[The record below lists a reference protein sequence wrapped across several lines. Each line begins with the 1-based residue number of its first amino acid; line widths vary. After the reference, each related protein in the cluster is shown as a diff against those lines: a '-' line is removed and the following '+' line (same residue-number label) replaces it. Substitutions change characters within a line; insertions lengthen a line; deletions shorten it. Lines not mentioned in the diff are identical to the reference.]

1 MPQEVFQVANNAVVW
16 FLCFIVVA
24 VALIQ
29 SLLYIRLSLKAAD
42 AIGFERRNVYKGLWT
57 GAVSSVGPSFAV
69 FLVMVG
75 LISAVGAPI
84 AWLRCSIIGS
94 APIEMT
100 GAMLGAAAVAQILSI
115 DCQSTSDRSLLR
127 AMTLAILLLILCY
140 GLRQLSLVPVL
151 GYCGIAFLL
160 RFCSFFGFGKQ
171 TKRSARPML
180 VAAGLALLIL
190 GGLFAGRALEIRLKQ
205 KQDAL
210 QWQQARS
217 QVLDYINLKS
227 LPSEALESVGWTDEQ
242 RILLVQFRNDHH
254 RRSRH

>member
-1 MPQEVFQVANNAVVW
+1 MPQEVFRVANNAVVW

-100 GAMLGAAAVAQILSI
+100 GAMLGAQAYGVELNSPQYDLNALAASWWTMSVNGIGWLIVAAVL
-115 DCQSTSDRSLLR
+115 TPHLEKVR
-127 AMTLAILLLILCY
+127 AKFGGGDARWLVLIAVAATTGCY
-140 GLRQLSLVPVL
+140 GYLSADTIGKALRNYRKALAAGGSGMTPLQPMIATIAA
-151 GYCGIAFLL
+151 GIAMAVLIRASKKRPKL
-160 RFCSFFGFGKQ
+160 REYNLGL
-171 TKRSARPML
+171 AML
-180 VAAGLALLIL
+180 AGMIVAA
-190 GGLFAGRALEIRLKQ
+190 F
-205 KQDAL
+205 
-210 QWQQARS
+210 
-217 QVLDYINLKS
+217 
-227 LPSEALESVGWTDEQ
+227 
-242 RILLVQFRNDHH
+242 F
-254 RRSRH
+254 

>member
-1 MPQEVFQVANNAVVW
+1 MPQEVFQVANNSAVW

-42 AIGFERRNVYKGLWT
+42 AIGFERSNVYKGLWT

-100 GAMLGAAAVAQILSI
+100 GAMLGAQAYGVELNSPQYDLNALAASWWTMAVNGIGWLVVAAVL
-115 DCQSTSDRSLLR
+115 TPHLEKVR
-127 AMTLAILLLILCY
+127 AKFGGGDARWLVLIAVAATTGCY
-140 GLRQLSLVPVL
+140 GYLSADTIGKALRNYKKALAAGGSGMVPLQPMVATIAA
-151 GYCGIAFLL
+151 GIAMAVLIRVSKKRPKL
-160 RFCSFFGFGKQ
+160 REYNLGL
-171 TKRSARPML
+171 AML
-180 VAAGLALLIL
+180 AGMIVAA
-190 GGLFAGRALEIRLKQ
+190 F
-205 KQDAL
+205 
-210 QWQQARS
+210 
-217 QVLDYINLKS
+217 
-227 LPSEALESVGWTDEQ
+227 
-242 RILLVQFRNDHH
+242 F
-254 RRSRH
+254 

>member
-100 GAMLGAAAVAQILSI
+100 GAMLGAQAYGVELNSPQYDLNALAASWWTMAVNGIGWLVVAAVLTPHLEQV
-115 DCQSTSDRSLLR
+115 R
-127 AMTLAILLLILCY
+127 AKFGGGDARWLVLIAVAATTGCY
-140 GLRQLSLVPVL
+140 GYLSADTIGKALRNYKKALAAGGSGMVPLQPMVATIAA
-151 GYCGIAFLL
+151 GIAMAVLIRVSKKRPKL
-160 RFCSFFGFGKQ
+160 REYNLGL
-171 TKRSARPML
+171 AML
-180 VAAGLALLIL
+180 AGMIVAA
-190 GGLFAGRALEIRLKQ
+190 F
-205 KQDAL
+205 
-210 QWQQARS
+210 
-217 QVLDYINLKS
+217 
-227 LPSEALESVGWTDEQ
+227 
-242 RILLVQFRNDHH
+242 F
-254 RRSRH
+254 

>member
-100 GAMLGAAAVAQILSI
+100 GAMLGAQAYGVELNSPQYDLNALAASWWTMAVNGWLVVAAVL
-115 DCQSTSDRSLLR
+115 TPHLEKVR
-127 AMTLAILLLILCY
+127 AKFGGGDARWLVLIAVAATTGCY
-140 GLRQLSLVPVL
+140 GYLSADTIGKALRNYKKALAAGGSGMVPLQPMVATIAA
-151 GYCGIAFLL
+151 GIAMAVLIRVSKKRPKL
-160 RFCSFFGFGKQ
+160 REYNLGL
-171 TKRSARPML
+171 AML
-180 VAAGLALLIL
+180 AGMIVAA
-190 GGLFAGRALEIRLKQ
+190 F
-205 KQDAL
+205 
-210 QWQQARS
+210 
-217 QVLDYINLKS
+217 
-227 LPSEALESVGWTDEQ
+227 
-242 RILLVQFRNDHH
+242 F
-254 RRSRH
+254 

>member
-1 MPQEVFQVANNAVVW
+1 MPQEVFRVANNAVVW
-16 FLCFIVVA
+16 LLCFIVVA

-100 GAMLGAAAVAQILSI
+100 GAMLGAQAYGVELNSPQYDLNALAASWWTMSVNGIGWLIVAAVL
-115 DCQSTSDRSLLR
+115 TPHLEKVR
-127 AMTLAILLLILCY
+127 AKFGGGDARWLVLIAVAATTGCY
-140 GLRQLSLVPVL
+140 GYLSADTIGKALRNYRKALAAGGSGMTPLQPMIATIAA
-151 GYCGIAFLL
+151 GIAMAVLIRASKKRPKL
-160 RFCSFFGFGKQ
+160 REYNLGL
-171 TKRSARPML
+171 AML
-180 VAAGLALLIL
+180 AGMIVAA
-190 GGLFAGRALEIRLKQ
+190 F
-205 KQDAL
+205 
-210 QWQQARS
+210 
-217 QVLDYINLKS
+217 
-227 LPSEALESVGWTDEQ
+227 
-242 RILLVQFRNDHH
+242 F
-254 RRSRH
+254 

>member
-16 FLCFIVVA
+16 FLGFIV

-100 GAMLGAAAVAQILSI
+100 GAMLGAQAYGVELNSPQYDLNALAASWWTMAVNGIGWLVVAAVL
-115 DCQSTSDRSLLR
+115 TPHLEKVR
-127 AMTLAILLLILCY
+127 AKFGGGDARWLVLIAVAATTGCY
-140 GLRQLSLVPVL
+140 GYLSADTIGKALRNYKKALAAGGSGMVPLQPMVATIAA
-151 GYCGIAFLL
+151 GIAMAVLIRVSKKRPKL
-160 RFCSFFGFGKQ
+160 REYNLGL
-171 TKRSARPML
+171 AML
-180 VAAGLALLIL
+180 AGMIVAA
-190 GGLFAGRALEIRLKQ
+190 F
-205 KQDAL
+205 
-210 QWQQARS
+210 
-217 QVLDYINLKS
+217 
-227 LPSEALESVGWTDEQ
+227 
-242 RILLVQFRNDHH
+242 F
-254 RRSRH
+254 

>member
-100 GAMLGAAAVAQILSI
+100 GAMLGAQAYGVELNSAQYDLNALAASWWTMSVNGIGWLIVAAVLTPHLEKVRAKFGGGDARWLVLIAVAATTGCYGYLSADTI
-115 DCQSTSDRSLLR
+115 GKALR
-127 AMTLAILLLILCY
+127 NYRKALAAGGSGTTPLQPMIATIAAGIAMAILIRVSKKRPK
-140 GLRQLSLVPVL
+140 LREYNL
-151 GYCGIAFLL
+151 
-160 RFCSFFGFGKQ
+160 
-171 TKRSARPML
+171 
-180 VAAGLALLIL
+180 GLAML
-190 GGLFAGRALEIRLKQ
+190 AGMIVA
-205 KQDAL
+205 
-210 QWQQARS
+210 
-217 QVLDYINLKS
+217 
-227 LPSEALESVGWTDEQ
+227 T
-242 RILLVQFRNDHH
+242 FF
-254 RRSRH
+254 

>member
-100 GAMLGAAAVAQILSI
+100 GAMLGAQAYGVELNSPQYDLNALAASWWTMAVNGIGWLVVAAVL
-115 DCQSTSDRSLLR
+115 TPHLEKVR
-127 AMTLAILLLILCY
+127 AKFGGGDARWLVLIAVAATTGCY
-140 GLRQLSLVPVL
+140 GYLSADTI
-151 GYCGIAFLL
+151 G
-160 RFCSFFGFGKQ
+160 
-171 TKRSARPML
+171 
-180 VAAGLALLIL
+180 
-190 GGLFAGRALEIRLKQ
+190 
-205 KQDAL
+205 
-210 QWQQARS
+210 
-217 QVLDYINLKS
+217 
-227 LPSEALESVGWTDEQ
+227 
-242 RILLVQFRNDHH
+242 
-254 RRSRH
+254 

>member
-1 MPQEVFQVANNAVVW
+1 MPQEVFRVANNAVVW
-16 FLCFIVVA
+16 LLCFIVVA

-100 GAMLGAAAVAQILSI
+100 GAMLGAQVYGVELNSPQYDLNALAASWWTMSVNGIGWLIVAAVL
-115 DCQSTSDRSLLR
+115 TPHLEKVR
-127 AMTLAILLLILCY
+127 AKFGGGDARWLVLIAVAATTGCY
-140 GLRQLSLVPVL
+140 GYLSADTIGKALRNYRKALAAGGSGMTPLQPMIATIAA
-151 GYCGIAFLL
+151 GIAMAVLIRASKKRPKL
-160 RFCSFFGFGKQ
+160 REYNLGL
-171 TKRSARPML
+171 AML
-180 VAAGLALLIL
+180 AGMIVAA
-190 GGLFAGRALEIRLKQ
+190 F
-205 KQDAL
+205 
-210 QWQQARS
+210 
-217 QVLDYINLKS
+217 
-227 LPSEALESVGWTDEQ
+227 
-242 RILLVQFRNDHH
+242 F
-254 RRSRH
+254 

>member
-1 MPQEVFQVANNAVVW
+1 MPQDVFQVANNAVVW
-16 FLCFIVVA
+16 FLCFIV

-100 GAMLGAAAVAQILSI
+100 GAMLGAQAYGVELNSPQYDLNALAASWWTMAVNGIGWLVVAAVL
-115 DCQSTSDRSLLR
+115 TPHLEKVR
-127 AMTLAILLLILCY
+127 AKFGGGDARWLVLIAVAATTGCY
-140 GLRQLSLVPVL
+140 GYLSADTIGKALRNYKKALAAGGSGMVPLQPMVATIAA
-151 GYCGIAFLL
+151 GIAMAVLIRVSKKRPKL
-160 RFCSFFGFGKQ
+160 REYN
-171 TKRSARPML
+171 L
-180 VAAGLALLIL
+180 GLAMLAGMAL
-190 GGLFAGRALEIRLKQ
+190 GQAAEI
-205 KQDAL
+205 
-210 QWQQARS
+210 ARF
-217 QVLDYINLKS
+217 S
-227 LPSEALESVGWTDEQ
+227 LC
-242 RILLVQFRNDHH
+242 
-254 RRSRH
+254 RSF

>member
-29 SLLYIRLSLKAAD
+29 LLLYIRLSLKAAD

-100 GAMLGAAAVAQILSI
+100 GAMLGAQAYGVELNSPQYDLNALAASWWTMAVNGIGWLVVAAVL
-115 DCQSTSDRSLLR
+115 TPHLEKVR
-127 AMTLAILLLILCY
+127 AKFGGGDARWLVLIAVAATTGCY
-140 GLRQLSLVPVL
+140 GYLSADTIGKALRNYKKALAAGGSGMVPLQPMVATIAA
-151 GYCGIAFLL
+151 GIAMAVLIRVSKKRPKL
-160 RFCSFFGFGKQ
+160 REYNLGL
-171 TKRSARPML
+171 AML
-180 VAAGLALLIL
+180 AGMIVAA
-190 GGLFAGRALEIRLKQ
+190 F
-205 KQDAL
+205 
-210 QWQQARS
+210 
-217 QVLDYINLKS
+217 
-227 LPSEALESVGWTDEQ
+227 
-242 RILLVQFRNDHH
+242 F
-254 RRSRH
+254 

>member
-1 MPQEVFQVANNAVVW
+1 MRPQEVFQVANNAVVW

-100 GAMLGAAAVAQILSI
+100 GAMLGAQAYGVELNSPQYDLNALAASWWTMAVNGIGWLVVAAVL
-115 DCQSTSDRSLLR
+115 TPHLEKVR
-127 AMTLAILLLILCY
+127 AKFGGGDARWLVLIAVAATTGCY
-140 GLRQLSLVPVL
+140 GYLSADTIGKALRNYKKALAAGGSGMVPLQPMVATIAA
-151 GYCGIAFLL
+151 GIAMAVLIRVSKKRPKL
-160 RFCSFFGFGKQ
+160 REYNLGL
-171 TKRSARPML
+171 AML
-180 VAAGLALLIL
+180 AGMIVAA
-190 GGLFAGRALEIRLKQ
+190 F
-205 KQDAL
+205 
-210 QWQQARS
+210 
-217 QVLDYINLKS
+217 
-227 LPSEALESVGWTDEQ
+227 
-242 RILLVQFRNDHH
+242 F
-254 RRSRH
+254 

>member
-1 MPQEVFQVANNAVVW
+1 MPQEVFRVANNAVVW
-16 FLCFIVVA
+16 LLCFIVVA

-100 GAMLGAAAVAQILSI
+100 GAMLGAQAYGVELNSPQYDLNALAASWWTMSVNGIGWLIVAAVL
-115 DCQSTSDRSLLR
+115 TPHLEKVR
-127 AMTLAILLLILCY
+127 AKFGGGDARWLMLIAVAATTGCY
-140 GLRQLSLVPVL
+140 GYLSADTIGKALRNYRKALAAGGSGMTPLQPMIATIAA
-151 GYCGIAFLL
+151 GIAMAVLIRASKKRPKL
-160 RFCSFFGFGKQ
+160 REYNLGL
-171 TKRSARPML
+171 AML
-180 VAAGLALLIL
+180 AGMIVAA
-190 GGLFAGRALEIRLKQ
+190 F
-205 KQDAL
+205 
-210 QWQQARS
+210 
-217 QVLDYINLKS
+217 
-227 LPSEALESVGWTDEQ
+227 
-242 RILLVQFRNDHH
+242 F
-254 RRSRH
+254 